1 MNIWHHISKA
11 EICYLFKTR
20 VISVTK
26 FLVYK
31 YETKIS
37 SISVKVESFVYSRKE
52 YSCGDECIGNGR
64 GEDNALNICPSTKW
78 SLKNHLTPFCFDEPA
93 PIFE

>member
-52 YSCGDECIGNGR
+52 YSCGDECIGNGGR
-64 GEDNALNICPSTKW
+64 IMR
-78 SLKNHLTPFCFDEPA
+78 
-93 PIFE
+93 